1 MTLVTMDSDSLGTHY
16 VVGPDPPD
24 PAVELAERVAELAN
38 KLESMQQ
45 QLVRIEAL
53 VTPQE
58 INLKLPDG
66 Y

>member
-1 MTLVTMDSDSLGTHY
+1 MTLVTLDSDNLGGQY
-16 VVGPDPPD
+16 VVGPDPPN
-24 PAVELAERVAELAN
+24 PAVELAERVAELTS

-58 INLKLPDG
+58 ISVKLPDG